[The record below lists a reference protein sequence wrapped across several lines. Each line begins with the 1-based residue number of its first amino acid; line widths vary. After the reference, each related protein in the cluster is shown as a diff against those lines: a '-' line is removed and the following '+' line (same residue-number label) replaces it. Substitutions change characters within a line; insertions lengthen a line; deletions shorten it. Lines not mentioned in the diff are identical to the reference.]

1 MAIQSST
8 NDIELLSYL
17 LNFMDQYSDL
27 LTYLDMYLYRIR
39 ITAMARITP
48 VTIKDNSVIYGGN
61 EEAYTIV
68 DVR

>member
-1 MAIQSST
+1 
-8 NDIELLSYL
+8 
-17 LNFMDQYSDL
+17 MDQYSDL